1 MEKNYRLARASVA
14 HITNGQAID
23 IKCPANHTIIQ
34 IIPLDKNEDGSFD
47 VLFLYEIKSV
57 IAMK

>member
-23 IKCPANHTIIQ
+23 IKCPANHTIVQ
-34 IIPLDKNEDGSFD
+34 IIPNKNEDGSYD
-47 VLFLYEIKSV
+47 VFFLYEIKSV